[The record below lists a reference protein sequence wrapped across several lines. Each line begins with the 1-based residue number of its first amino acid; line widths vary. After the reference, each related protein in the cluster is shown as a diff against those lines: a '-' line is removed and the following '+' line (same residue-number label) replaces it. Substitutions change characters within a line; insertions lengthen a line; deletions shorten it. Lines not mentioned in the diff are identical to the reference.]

1 MVSVPF
7 PADRWG
13 PLQSPKRVEASRWP
27 ACPFFCVCYKGTR
40 GIKAHKSNI
49 NITDYKLKG
58 HVCKEL
64 SSGGYNLSRDCSHI
78 NTPSSPAKKPPTEI
92 ERIWQGYRKARFH
105 YLQGKTE
112 RKRESVKSSRNI
124 NYTQDKYT
132 AIRHVHTIKI
142 FVSCNYRKFRWD
154 TERYTMNFLILLK
167 LADEWLAQ
175 ECYMILK
182 VECESDFYTDYD
194 GRVLIRQII
203 SLRYDVYRLSGLF

>member
-1 MVSVPF
+1 MQRTVLRRVSLEPWLFTYQYSKF
-7 PADRWG
+7 PSEKTTNGNRKDMARI
-13 PLQSPKRVEASRWP
+13 PQSS
-27 ACPFFCVCYKGTR
+27 
-40 GIKAHKSNI
+40 IS
-49 NITDYKLKG
+49 
-58 HVCKEL
+58 L
-64 SSGGYNLSRDCSHI
+64 S
-78 NTPSSPAKKPPTEI
+78 T
-92 ERIWQGYRKARFH
+92 
-105 YLQGKTE
+105 GKDG

-142 FVSCNYRKFRWD
+142 FVSCNYHKFRWD

-182 VECESDFYTDYD
+182 VEGESDFYADYD

-203 SLRYDVYRLSGLF
+203 SLRYDVYRLSGLFLTKVLHFNNQPGLVLLFAPGFTELYKVLYGRQWTLFILNSQLINV

>member
-1 MVSVPF
+1 MYAKNCPPEGITWAVTVRISILQVPQRKTTNGNRKDMARI
-7 PADRWG
+7 P
-13 PLQSPKRVEASRWP
+13 QSSISLSTGKDGE
-27 ACPFFCVCYKGTR
+27 
-40 GIKAHKSNI
+40 
-49 NITDYKLKG
+49 
-58 HVCKEL
+58 KE
-64 SSGGYNLSRDCSHI
+64 
-78 NTPSSPAKKPPTEI
+78 
-92 ERIWQGYRKARFH
+92 
-105 YLQGKTE
+105 
-112 RKRESVKSSRNI
+112 RESVKSSRNI

-194 GRVLIRQII
+194 GRVLIRHII